1 MSLFERN
8 TFNFKVGG
16 FSGWPKMLFVARLS
30 CPERTRRV
38 RGERS
43 DESVTP
49 KFAGLGNSVELSA
62 ATRNSMHLFQALG
75 KPSPKPPP
83 LTLRVVSGH
92 ERRATA
98 AFL

>member
-38 RGERS
+38 R
-43 DESVTP
+43 
-49 KFAGLGNSVELSA
+49 AG
-62 ATRNSMHLFQALG
+62 
-75 KPSPKPPP
+75 
-83 LTLRVVSGH
+83 
-92 ERRATA
+92 
-98 AFL
+98 AFLLNQGNQCSEKAARITVCIAKLLGGFLRRRRRHLRSNIFRNLP